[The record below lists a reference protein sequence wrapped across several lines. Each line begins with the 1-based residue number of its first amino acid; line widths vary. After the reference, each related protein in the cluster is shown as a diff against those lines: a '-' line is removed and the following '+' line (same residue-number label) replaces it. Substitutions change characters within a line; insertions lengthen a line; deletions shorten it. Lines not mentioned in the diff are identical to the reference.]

1 MLYETANDLL
11 TCILNLQ
18 ITGET
23 ANGFVLDIRN
33 HYMAVETINC
43 FVKYTRNHYTPS
55 ETIEGFEQQIRNL
68 LMFYE
73 VIHGFFSQLIAP
85 FHYTISIIVLQNSLN
100 FISSRVQAFE
110 FQLTYHRVAVLSS
123 L

>member
-33 HYMAVETINC
+33 HYMAVETI
-43 FVKYTRNHYTPS
+43 
-55 ETIEGFEQQIRNL
+55 EGFEQQIQNL
-68 LMFYE
+68 FMFYE